1 MKTYISILRGI
12 NVSGQKQILM
22 ADLEKLY
29 EGLGFS
35 NIITYIQSGN
45 VIFKTSL
52 NDNIKELSAKIE
64 EAIQQKY
71 GFNVPVI
78 LRTPDEMKEIINAN
92 PFQQLKGNHPKKLY
106 VTFLEEK
113 PQTAFVEKINHFDF
127 LPDKFIINEKEVYL
141 NCAAGYGT
149 TKLSNTFFENKLKV
163 RATTR
168 NWNTVNKLLELAIKT
183 ND

>member
-1 MKTYISILRGI
+1 
-12 NVSGQKQILM
+12 M
-22 ADLEKLY
+22 ADLDKLY

-35 NIITYIQSGN
+35 DIITYIQSGN
-45 VIFKTSL
+45 IIFKTGHINSV
-52 NDNIKELSAKIE
+52 KGLSAKIE

-71 GFNVPVI
+71 GFDVPVI
-78 LRTPDEMKEIINAN
+78 LRTPDEMKEIINSN
-92 PFQQLKGNHPKKLY
+92 PFQPLTGHLAEKLY

-113 PQTAFVEKINHFDF
+113 PQSAIIEKINHFDF
-127 LPDKFIINEKEVYL
+127 LPDKFVINEKEVYL

-168 NWNTVNKLLELAIKT
+168 NWNTVNKLLELATESKF
-183 ND
+183 